1 MKVEDKRHG
10 ARRGEPDDGGGNG
23 EGSAEEQEARSEEL
37 EAMRQRAQAAERK
50 LQEVQSGFLAARA
63 DMEATRERLL
73 RDVDRKVELRFGSLV
88 ADLLEAVDD
97 LDRALEH
104 GATVE
109 AAAPFLRGVALAR
122 DGFLGALAKA
132 GVARIDPLN
141 EPYDPNLSEAVG
153 VLPVTDQEQHDAVL
167 QVVRPGYA
175 LGDRIIRP
183 ARVLVGRLLPQ
194 S

>member
-1 MKVEDKRHG
+1 MKVEDKRHW
-10 ARRGEPDDGGGNG
+10 ARREPDDGGGNG
-23 EGSAEEQEARSEEL
+23 EGGTAEQEALNEEL

-50 LQEVQSGFLAARA
+50 LQDVQGAFVAARA
-63 DMEATRERLL
+63 DLEATRERLL

-104 GATVE
+104 GATID
-109 AAAPFLRGVALAR
+109 AAAPFLQGVALAR

-132 GVARIDPLN
+132 GVTRIDPLN
-141 EPYDPNLSEAVG
+141 QPYDPNLAEAVG
-153 VLPVTDQEQHDAVL
+153 VLPVTDRERHDAVL
-167 QVVRPGYA
+167 QVVRSGYA

-183 ARVLVGRLLPQ
+183 ARVLVGRLVPEP
-194 S
+194 